1 MIITYYLSVSGIT
14 HIFSGYS
21 LILSEKSDYI
31 RNFCVKSD
39 DYNSLFIS
47 IWNNAHNFDV
57 Q

>member
-1 MIITYYLSVSGIT
+1 MQG
-14 HIFSGYS
+14 FK
-21 LILSEKSDYI
+21 EKSDYI